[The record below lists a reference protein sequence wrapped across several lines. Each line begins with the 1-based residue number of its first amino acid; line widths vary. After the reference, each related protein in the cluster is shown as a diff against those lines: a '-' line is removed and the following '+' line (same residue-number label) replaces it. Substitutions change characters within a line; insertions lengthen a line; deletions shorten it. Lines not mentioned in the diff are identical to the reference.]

1 MTFDAQK
8 ILDQLLQTEIG
19 GMTGEEVL
27 QKGKT
32 FADENKVLT
41 FGGLALL
48 LGTGA
53 GRSLTGGALKLGS
66 VAAISM
72 LAYKG
77 YQNWQEGKD
86 PLTGEM
92 RAEDDFGDEDV
103 VAEAE
108 ADARDPEFALALIR
122 AMVNAAKAD
131 GHVTN
136 AERAQIFDKIS
147 ASDLGA
153 DARAFIE
160 EELQRPLDVLPI
172 IEAATTP
179 KRAAEL
185 YLASLVAVDLKDAAV
200 RGYLAM
206 LAARLGIDDALARHL
221 HAQATG

>member
-1 MTFDAQK
+1 MIDAQK

-19 GMTGEEVL
+19 GMTGEDVL
-27 QKGKT
+27 QKGKD
-32 FADENKVLT
+32 FATENKALT

-48 LGTGA
+48 LGTGI
-53 GRSLTGGALKLGS
+53 GRDITGSALKLGS

-92 RAEDDFGDEDV
+92 RDDDEAPDDIDV
-103 VAEAE
+103 GE
-108 ADARDPEFALALIR
+108 ADVADPAFALALIQ

-136 AERAQIFDKIS
+136 SERSRIFDEIS
-147 ASDLGA
+147 VAELGA
-153 DARAFIE
+153 EARAFIE
-160 EELQRPLDVLPI
+160 KELARPLDVLPI
-172 IEAATTP
+172 VEAATTLE
-179 KRAAEL
+179 KAAEL
-185 YLASLVAVDLKDAAV
+185 YVASMVAVNIEDAAV

-206 LAARLGIDDALARHL
+206 LAARLGIDDSLAAHL
-221 HAQATG
+221 QAQTKG